1 MDAPLLG
8 AKLGNDDE
16 PPGAYGAMRPPSAP
30 YDGMTRVADTREVH
44 RPAFSTESS
53 TGVYCCTTPLAGF
66 LGILCCP
73 LTVLGMPTTVPPRH
87 EAVGTVFGKYV
98 ATWKSSGLYFINP
111 CGLNLRYV
119 SVNNRTHE
127 LQSIKVADAM
137 GNSLVVSGVITY
149 RVVDTTKAALDMVV
163 MSSLVFAGIFL
174 IGDPVAM
181 MISPDASEVER
192 DAVRASLGLD
202 RPLWVQYLAFMNAAV
217 HGDFGKSFLAGQPA
231 MQLIFERMP
240 ATLELVF
247 LSLVIALVF
256 GLPMGVYAGLKPRS
270 VGAKSIMTGSIL
282 GFSLPNFW
290 VGLML
295 IMVFAVLLPDLI
307 PGWPRLPASGRGATV
322 NVLGVKLSLFT
333 ADGLLHL
340 LLPALTLALYK
351 GALIVRLARATAREV
366 LPMDYIKFAR
376 AKGLSERRVVGVH
389 VLKNIMIPIATVS
402 GLEFGQSVAFAV
414 ITETVF
420 SWPGMGKLL
429 LDSILLLD
437 RPVVVAYLMI
447 IVVFFVVLNLLVD
460 LLYSV
465 LDPRVRLESRAT

>member
-1 MDAPLLG
+1 ML
-8 AKLGNDDE
+8 
-16 PPGAYGAMRPPSAP
+16 
-30 YDGMTRVADTREVH
+30 
-44 RPAFSTESS
+44 
-53 TGVYCCTTPLAGF
+53 VYIIRRL
-66 LGILCCP
+66 
-73 LTVLGMPTTVPPRH
+73 M
-87 EAVGTVFGKYV
+87 
-98 ATWKSSGLYFINP
+98 
-111 CGLNLRYV
+111 
-119 SVNNRTHE
+119 
-127 LQSIKVADAM
+127 Q
-137 GNSLVVSGVITY
+137 
-149 RVVDTTKAALDMVV
+149 AALVMVV
-163 MSSLVFAGIFL
+163 MSALVFAGIFM

-181 MISPDASEVER
+181 MVSPDASEIDR
-192 DAVRASLGLD
+192 DAVRVSLGLD
-202 RPLWVQYLAFMNAAV
+202 KPLWLQYLVFINAAI

-247 LSLVIALVF
+247 VSLIIALVL
-256 GLPMGVYAGLKPRS
+256 GLPMGIYAGLRPKS
-270 VGAKSIMTGSIL
+270 VGAKTIMTGSIL

-295 IMVFAVLLPDLI
+295 IMVFAVMLPDLI

-322 NVLGVKLSLFT
+322 DLFGLRLSMFT
-333 ADGLLHL
+333 GDGLLHL

-366 LPMDYIKFAR
+366 LLMDYVKFAR

-420 SWPGMGKLL
+420 AWPGMGKLL

-447 IVVFFVVLNLLVD
+447 IVVFFVLLNLAVD

>member
-1 MDAPLLG
+1 ML
-8 AKLGNDDE
+8 
-16 PPGAYGAMRPPSAP
+16 
-30 YDGMTRVADTREVH
+30 
-44 RPAFSTESS
+44 
-53 TGVYCCTTPLAGF
+53 VYIIRRL
-66 LGILCCP
+66 
-73 LTVLGMPTTVPPRH
+73 M
-87 EAVGTVFGKYV
+87 
-98 ATWKSSGLYFINP
+98 
-111 CGLNLRYV
+111 
-119 SVNNRTHE
+119 
-127 LQSIKVADAM
+127 Q
-137 GNSLVVSGVITY
+137 
-149 RVVDTTKAALDMVV
+149 AALVMVV
-163 MSSLVFAGIFL
+163 MSALVFAGIFL

-181 MISPDASEVER
+181 MISPDASEMER

-202 RPLWVQYLAFMNAAV
+202 KPLWMQYLAFMNAAI

-256 GLPMGVYAGLKPRS
+256 GLPMGVYAGLKPKS
-270 VGAKSIMTGSIL
+270 IGAKSIMTGSIL

-322 NVLGVKLSLFT
+322 SVLGVKLSMFT

>member
-1 MDAPLLG
+1 ML
-8 AKLGNDDE
+8 
-16 PPGAYGAMRPPSAP
+16 
-30 YDGMTRVADTREVH
+30 
-44 RPAFSTESS
+44 
-53 TGVYCCTTPLAGF
+53 VYIIRRL
-66 LGILCCP
+66 
-73 LTVLGMPTTVPPRH
+73 M
-87 EAVGTVFGKYV
+87 
-98 ATWKSSGLYFINP
+98 
-111 CGLNLRYV
+111 
-119 SVNNRTHE
+119 
-127 LQSIKVADAM
+127 Q
-137 GNSLVVSGVITY
+137 
-149 RVVDTTKAALDMVV
+149 AALVMVV
-163 MSSLVFAGIFL
+163 MSALVFAGIFL